1 VAFLLLRPG
10 GPHSSIRIIC
20 MTQKSAATAP
30 YAHDGIT
37 LGIDFG
43 TSNSAVSWARAGQ
56 AAQLVALEGS
66 STSLPTALF
75 FDAEEH
81 RTYFG
86 KQAIAQ
92 YLAGHPGRLMRSLKS
107 VLGSQ
112 LIHEQTMVQGKAVS
126 YQEIIAL
133 FLREL
138 KNRAHAQGVTEID
151 RVVIGRPIH
160 FVDDDVL
167 RDRQAQASLL
177 EAAQSVGFKNV
188 SFQFEPIAAALEY
201 ERHLDKDSKVLVV
214 DIGGGTSDFSVIQ
227 LGPSRVG
234 QASRAGDILAT
245 SGVHLGGTDFDH
257 QLNLQRVMPLLG
269 FQNIGTKNRE
279 VPSATFL
286 NLSTWH
292 KIGALQSRKAIAH
305 AMELRPFYSDGVPHE
320 RLMAVLRGSYG
331 HRIADAVEQAKIS
344 ASAGHDAHLDLAY
357 IEPQLAVTLGAEQL
371 AQILQSMLDKIVDTA
386 VQCVARSGLALDA
399 LDSIYLTGGSSALLP
414 LKTALQLRFEGANM
428 VTGDLFGA
436 VASGLVY
443 SA

>member
-1 VAFLLLRPG
+1 MPQ
-10 GPHSSIRIIC
+10 
-20 MTQKSAATAP
+20 TSAPPQSA
-30 YAHDGIT
+30 DVGIT

-56 AAQLVALEGS
+56 AAQLVALEGG
-66 STSLPTALF
+66 STSMPTALF

-107 VLGSQ
+107 VLGSA
-112 LIHEQTMVQGKAVS
+112 LIHEQTLVQGKAVS

-138 KNRAHAQGVTEID
+138 KHRAQAQIKGEIT

-167 RDRQAQASLL
+167 HDRQAQASLL
-177 EAAQSVGFKNV
+177 AAALSVGFKNV

-201 ERHLDKDSKVLVV
+201 ERHLDKDAKVLVV
-214 DIGGGTSDFSVIQ
+214 DVGGGTSDFSVIQ
-227 LGPSRVG
+227 LGPGHVG
-234 QASRAGDILAT
+234 QDDRSGDILAT

-269 FQNIGTKNRE
+269 FQNIGAKSRE

-305 AMELRPFYSDGVPHE
+305 AMELRPFYTDGVPHA
-320 RLMAVLRGSYG
+320 RLMTVLRGGHG

-344 ASAGHDAHLDLAY
+344 ASAGREAHLDLAY
-357 IEPQLAVTLGAEQL
+357 IEPQLAVTLGAEQMAL
-371 AQILQSMLDKIVDTA
+371 ILQPMLGKIVDTA
-386 VQCVARSGLALDA
+386 VQCVARSGLAQHA

-414 LKTALQLRFEGANM
+414 LKAALQQRFEGANM

-436 VASGLVY
+436 VASGLAY